1 MNKLVNNFINYKI
14 KNELNTIDI
23 KLSNKI
29 INNAL
34 QNIIND
40 DMKILTSI
48 EAVNINK
55 LVYSNETINYLNEK
69 YYIVSYSIL
78 KSLKI
83 VKSDFLILENIDND
97 NINNIIHTIS
107 REIDWVNTQKY
118 ELKNKEFKN
127 IIFKNTCTGI
137 FFHECIG
144 HFLEADYY
152 NSSPIRLLSD
162 LNILPKN
169 INILENYNS
178 SNYVDDFGNKVT
190 NNISLIEN
198 GKIKNILSNT
208 IYSYLFNI
216 ENTGNSINEK
226 INIFNIPRMRNMFL
240 QPEENNLVD
249 LISQINDGIIIEEIS
264 MGEVDIYSGEFTILI
279 EKSYLIEKGKITRAL
294 KEHILNFNI
303 RDLRNSQI
311 KLCNDLKNKSS
322 LCCKSSNIIKVKYCT
337 PSMLL
342 EKSN

>member
-1 MNKLVNNFINYKI
+1 M
-14 KNELNTIDI
+14 
-23 KLSNKI
+23 
-29 INNAL
+29 
-34 QNIIND
+34 
-40 DMKILTSI
+40 
-48 EAVNINK
+48 
-55 LVYSNETINYLNEK
+55 
-69 YYIVSYSIL
+69 
-78 KSLKI
+78 
-83 VKSDFLILENIDND
+83 
-97 NINNIIHTIS
+97 
-107 REIDWVNTQKY
+107 
-118 ELKNKEFKN
+118 
-127 IIFKNTCTGI
+127 
-137 FFHECIG
+137 
-144 HFLEADYY
+144 
-152 NSSPIRLLSD
+152 LSD

-226 INIFNIPRMRNMFL
+226 INIFNILRMRNMFL

-264 MGEVDIYSGEFTILI
+264 IGEVDIYSGEFTILI

-311 KLCNDLKNKSS
+311 KLCSDLKNKSN